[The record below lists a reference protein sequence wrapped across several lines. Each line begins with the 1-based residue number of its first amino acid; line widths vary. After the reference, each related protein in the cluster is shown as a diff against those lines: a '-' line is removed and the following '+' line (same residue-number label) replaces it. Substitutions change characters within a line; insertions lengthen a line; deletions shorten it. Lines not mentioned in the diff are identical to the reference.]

1 MLGAEWEFVVQ
12 RALVQQ
18 RVGHRDQEE
27 VDGEARDEA
36 RDHAKHVDA
45 HTDGLDLATRL
56 EGLEGS
62 EPATVLELAQE
73 RFHAVVAVVHRVEVV
88 NEERVDHRD
97 AHALDA
103 VFIGPHHAVAGVVEA
118 DLDGQGSV
126 GHRSGEGGRI
136 GGPVQG
142 ASDLGGEGV
151 GVAGLGAQDG
161 SEAKLALAP
170 AVPRRG
176 VVEGDARGPGG
187 LQGGGRLR
195 FRDGP
200 AHVAD
205 GCRATP
211 EGRQGEGGVSE
222 LLQAVRI
229 HGALSIAPA
238 PGGMRGLGK
247 LPGNPFP
254 MDLLS
259 H

>member
-1 MLGAEWEFVVQ
+1 M
-12 RALVQQ
+12 
-18 RVGHRDQEE
+18 
-27 VDGEARDEA
+27 
-36 RDHAKHVDA
+36 
-45 HTDGLDLATRL
+45 
-56 EGLEGS
+56 
-62 EPATVLELAQE
+62 AQE

-88 NEERVDHRD
+88 DEERVDHRD

-103 VFIGPHHAVAGVVEA
+103 VFIGTHHAVTGVIEA

-126 GHRSGEGGRI
+126 GHRCREGGRI
-136 GGPVQG
+136 GGPVQC

-151 GVAGLGAQDG
+151 GVTGLGTQDG

-195 FRDGP
+195 FRDEP

-205 GCRATP
+205 GCRATA

-238 PGGMRGLGK
+238 PGGMRRPARRPRNIRARRRVGERRENSIRSA
-247 LPGNPFP
+247 GNRARTDAVYPDLAESARDHERRPSSELCPRPASFP
-254 MDLLS
+254 LTF
-259 H
+259 